1 MNELSLI
8 KQKIKELAKIVK
20 PGYLPNYENFVPGKD
35 YVLYSGQLW
44 DENEI
49 ELALNSFLTGKW
61 VTAGE
66 SCEKFQ
72 IHFSKKFNVKQS
84 HMVNSGSSA
93 NLVMAATLKKYHGW
107 NDGDEVIVSPV
118 GFPTTIA
125 PFMQNNIKP
134 VFVDIEFNTLNF
146 NVDLIEEKITS
157 RTRGIVVSPV
167 MANPPNMD
175 RLTQICRNNNIL
187 LIGDNC
193 DSLGTKWDGQ
203 LITDLYH
210 CWTTSLYPAH
220 HISTGE
226 GGLISSNEP
235 AFIDM
240 ARSISWWGR
249 DCYCIGSNN
258 TLPCGTC
265 GNRFDRWLPGYDG
278 ILDHKYIF
286 THAGYNLKPL
296 DLQGAI
302 GIAQL
307 NKFDYIHKK
316 RKENFLRLSNM
327 LTKYLDVRVPD
338 ILPKADPSWFGV
350 PVICEDRA
358 RKELLV
364 TFFEKNKIQTRNYF
378 AGNILLHPGFNH
390 LDDYK
395 KYPLANKALSNVFV
409 LGCPPFWNEAIFEYI
424 EEILKKSNF

>member
-1 MNELSLI
+1 MIDE
-8 KQKIKELAKIVK
+8 KIKELAKLAK
-20 PGYLPNYENFVPGKD
+20 PKYLPNFDKFEPGKD

-44 DENEI
+44 DEKEI
-49 ELALNSFLTGKW
+49 ELALKSFLTGKW

-66 SCEKFQ
+66 NCEKFQ
-72 IHFSKKFNVKQS
+72 MRFSKKFNVKQS

-93 NLVMAATLKKYHGW
+93 NLVMATTLKKYHGW
-107 NDGDEVIVSPV
+107 QDGDEVIVSPV

-134 VFVDIEFNTLNF
+134 VFIDIEFDTLNF
-146 NVDLIEEKITS
+146 DVNLIEEKITS

-175 RLTQICRNNNIL
+175 KLVEICNKYKIL

-193 DSLGTKWDGQ
+193 DSLGTHWDGK
-203 LITDLYH
+203 LITDLYY

-226 GGLISSNEP
+226 GGMISSNDS

-265 GNRFDRWLPGYDG
+265 GNRFDQWLPGYDG
-278 ILDHKYIF
+278 IIDHKYIF

-302 GIAQL
+302 GVAQL
-307 NKFDYIHKK
+307 EKFVFIIQK
-316 RKENFLRLSNM
+316 
-327 LTKYLDVRVPD
+327 
-338 ILPKADPSWFGV
+338 G
-350 PVICEDRA
+350 
-358 RKELLV
+358 
-364 TFFEKNKIQTRNYF
+364 KIIIR
-378 AGNILLHPGFNH
+378 
-390 LDDYK
+390 
-395 KYPLANKALSNVFV
+395 
-409 LGCPPFWNEAIFEYI
+409 GCLIFY
-424 EEILKKSNF
+424 